1 MMMDALST
9 RMTDPLLE
17 DIQTPAFVLDMA
29 RLRRNLETAKRVRE
43 QAECKI
49 LLATKAFALPAA
61 FPLMRDYLDGTTA
74 SGEQE
79 AQLGAE
85 TFGKEVHVYSPAY
98 APGEVERLAGIAQHI
113 YFNSAA
119 QLKRY
124 GAHAKAAGAQIGLR
138 VNPGYSNATLG
149 GDLYDPCAP
158 MSRFGEVPDQLDEVD
173 WDIVDIFHV
182 HTLCESGSDGSV
194 GLIAHVAD
202 RFAPYLKRVRA
213 VNFGGGHF
221 INKPGYDV
229 DALITAIKS
238 FRARF
243 DVEIILEP
251 GGGLVVD
258 TGELHATVID
268 LHWNEGD
275 IALLDAS
282 ASTHMPDVL
291 EVPYRP
297 DIEGAGAAGEHAHT
311 YRLAGRTCM
320 TGDVIGDYSFA
331 QPLKPGDRIIFTD
344 QMHYTFVKTNT
355 FNGNPLA
362 NLAIRHE
369 DGTIETLSNFGY
381 DAFRARLGR

>member
-1 MMMDALST
+1 MSDQIST
-9 RMTDPLLE
+9 PC
-17 DIQTPAFVLDMA
+17 FVLDMA
-29 RLRRNLETAKRVRE
+29 RLRANLELAKRVRKD
-43 QAECKI
+43 AGCKI
-49 LLATKAFALPAA
+49 LLATKAFAMPAA

-79 AQLGAE
+79 ALLGAE

-98 APGEVERLAGIAQHI
+98 APGEVERLSRIAQHI

-119 QLKRY
+119 QLDRF
-124 GAHAKAAGAQIGLR
+124 GGIARDARAQIGLR

-158 MSRFGEVPDQLDEVD
+158 MSRFGEVASKLDDVD
-173 WDIVDIFHV
+173 WSGVDIFHV
-182 HTLCESGSDGSV
+182 HALCESPADGSV
-194 GLIAHVAD
+194 GLIEHVAE
-202 RFAPYLKRVRA
+202 RFAPYLEQVHT

-221 INKPGYDV
+221 LGKPGYDL
-229 DALITAIKS
+229 DALIAAIKTI
-238 FRARF
+238 RDRF
-243 DVEIILEP
+243 DVEVMLEP
-251 GGGLVVD
+251 GGGLVVN
-258 TGELHATVID
+258 TGELHASVID
-268 LHWNEGD
+268 LHWNDGD

-297 DIEGAGAAGEHAHT
+297 DVIGASAAGEKAHT

-320 TGDVIGDYSFA
+320 TGDVIGDYSFDT
-331 QPLKPGDRIIFTD
+331 PLAPGDRIIFTD

-362 NLAIRHE
+362 NLALRHE
-369 DGTIETLSNFGY
+369 DGSIEMVSDFDY
-381 DAFRARLGR
+381 DAFRSRLGH